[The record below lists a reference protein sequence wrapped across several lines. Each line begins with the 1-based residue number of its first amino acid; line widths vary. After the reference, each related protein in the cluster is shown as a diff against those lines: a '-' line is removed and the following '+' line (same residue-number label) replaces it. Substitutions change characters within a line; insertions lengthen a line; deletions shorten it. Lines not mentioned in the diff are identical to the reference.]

1 MVFSSLKHFSLS
13 MKKIIFFGCLIL
25 IANVLA
31 IPVGNDEHEIM
42 RNVHMKLSEK
52 TSTEFWLKVALT
64 VFLVLIGG
72 LFAGIYEIIFY
83 YEFNIT
89 KKNRK

>member
-1 MVFSSLKHFSLS
+1 MVFSSKHFSLS

-72 LFAGIYEIIFY
+72 LFAGIYFIMSLASQ
-83 YEFNIT
+83 
-89 KKNRK
+89 KKTENNF